1 MKSLN
6 FRVVILQIITTL
18 FHFTDK
24 MGVFIFVNDRKKLF
38 PEDLNEVGEIEKDI
52 YNFKSHVIIKG
63 KEV

>member
-1 MKSLN
+1 
-6 FRVVILQIITTL
+6 
-18 FHFTDK
+18 